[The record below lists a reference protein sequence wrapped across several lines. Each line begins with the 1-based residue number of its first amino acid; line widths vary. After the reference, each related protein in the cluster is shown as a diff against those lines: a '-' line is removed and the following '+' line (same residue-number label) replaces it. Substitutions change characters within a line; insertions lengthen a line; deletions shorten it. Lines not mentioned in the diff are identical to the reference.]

1 MTDLRQAVS
10 HRTQW
15 QLQRSSNQEQVARG
29 EPVRLTFWGVRGS
42 APAPGRHTLRYGGNT
57 PCVELWLGSHLFIL
71 DAGTG
76 LRELGHQLHSELRVP
91 ESGVPGLEA
100 CILLSHYH
108 WDHVQGLPFF
118 EPLYFAGN
126 TFHLFGPRPAGNG
139 RTGLN
144 QILDA
149 LFTAPYFPV
158 STAALKAAYS
168 LGELDGNSQF
178 TLGPARIRT
187 CPLNHP
193 QGALAYRLEAG
204 GVAIVYATDHEP
216 GQAEADQALRTL
228 ARGAD
233 LLISDAQYRPEELGA
248 QKQGWGHGSWESAAA
263 LARDADV
270 KHLMLFHHEPLRSD
284 EELDA
289 LLEQARRAFPQ
300 TSAAAE
306 GTTVE
311 LSGRDIRVLA
321 RANGFTLNG
330 LTVNGRDAPF
340 DSAQGKQAA
349 ELAGRAAETQTY
361 PAISIPSARSK
372 RRHERIPLQNTES
385 YGVLCNSA
393 RATVSRVLDLSEG
406 GVSFLLDEESHVPET
421 LHARLHVPMM
431 AESELNLR
439 RIYTKP
445 LGQGLLRVGCSFG
458 P

>member
-1 MTDLRQAVS
+1 MTDLRQAVFR
-10 HRTQW
+10 RTQS
-15 QLQRSSNQEQVARG
+15 QLERSRRQEQS
-29 EPVRLTFWGVRGS
+29 VRLTFWGVRGS

-57 PCVELWLGSHLFIL
+57 PCVELRVGTHLFVL

-76 LRELGHQLHSELRVP
+76 LRELGRELHSEFQVR
-91 ESGVPGLEA
+91 GLEA
-100 CILLSHYH
+100 YILLSHYH

-126 TFHLFGPRPAGNG
+126 TFHFFGPRLAGNG
-139 RTGLN
+139 CTGLS
-144 QILDA
+144 QILEA
-149 LFTAPYFPV
+149 LFAAPYFPV

-187 CPLNHP
+187 CRLNHP
-193 QGALAYRLEAG
+193 QGALAYRVEAG
-204 GVAIVYATDHEP
+204 SVAIVYATDHEP
-216 GQAEADQALRTL
+216 GQAEADEALRAL

-248 QKQGWGHGSWESAAA
+248 QKQGWGHGSWESAAM
-263 LARDADV
+263 LARDAGL

-284 EELDA
+284 EEVDA
-289 LLEQARRAFPQ
+289 LLEQARRVFPQ

-311 LSGRDIRVLA
+311 LSGRDIRIRA
-321 RANGFTLNG
+321 RANGFALSG
-330 LTVNGRDAPF
+330 LSVNPRDWNAPE
-340 DSAQGKQAA
+340 SVR
-349 ELAGRAAETQTY
+349 RAAEAQSY
-361 PAISIPSARSK
+361 PAISLAAARSK
-372 RRHERIPLQNTES
+372 RRYERIFLQNTES
-385 YGVLCNSA
+385 YGVLSNSA

-421 LHARLHVPMM
+421 LHARLHVPLMP
-431 AESELNLR
+431 ESELDLR

-458 P
+458 E

>member
-1 MTDLRQAVS
+1 VTDLRQAVFR
-10 HRTQW
+10 RTQS
-15 QLQRSSNQEQVARG
+15 QLQGSRNQELPAWG

-42 APAPGRHTLRYGGNT
+42 APAPGRQTLRYGGNT
-57 PCVELWLGSHLFIL
+57 PCVELRVGSHLFIL

-76 LRELGHQLHSELRVP
+76 LRELGRELHSEFQ
-91 ESGVPGLEA
+91 VPGLEA

-126 TFHLFGPRPAGNG
+126 TFHLFGPRLGGNG
-139 RTGLN
+139 RTGLS
-144 QILDA
+144 QILEA
-149 LFTAPYFPV
+149 LFAAPYFPV
-158 STAALKAAYS
+158 STTALKAAYS

-187 CPLNHP
+187 CALNHP
-193 QGALAYRLEAG
+193 QGALAYRVEAG

-216 GQAEADQALRTL
+216 GQAEADQALRAL
-228 ARGAD
+228 ARDAD

-263 LARDADV
+263 LARDAGV

-284 EELDA
+284 DEIDA
-289 LLEQARRAFPQ
+289 LLEQARRVFPQ

-311 LSGRDIRVLA
+311 LSRRDIRVRA
-321 RANGFTLNG
+321 RANGFALDG
-330 LTVNGRDAPF
+330 LTVNGRDL
-340 DSAQGKQAA
+340 QAHQSTLAGRPA
-349 ELAGRAAETQTY
+349 ESVGRAAETQTY
-361 PAISIPSARSK
+361 QAISLASARSK
-372 RRHERIPLQNTES
+372 RRYERISLQNTES

-421 LHARLHVPMM
+421 LHARLHVPLMP
-431 AESELNLR
+431 ESELDLR
-439 RIYTKP
+439 RIYAKP

-458 P
+458 G